1 MSSTNN
7 IIILVARILLSFMFI
22 FAGFGKLAD
31 PAGTAGMIAGAGM
44 PAATALAYLAGLF
57 EFVAGLAVLVGFQ
70 TKIAGWAIA
79 LFCIFF
85 YVMSQ
90 FIAGGRGLEMVT
102 GVPYVWA
109 LAIAIGVIGPRILGY
124 FPSGH
129 TATAF
134 VCTGALATLI
144 AWWRP
149 EWRRPEWRRWLRA
162 GVVAKRIPNPGGI
175 GGVVTVSVGVATAAA
190 DRIEGL
196 VASADVAL
204 YASKAAGRNTV
215 RLAPELPPRHAA

>member
-79 LFCIFF
+79 LFCIF
-85 YVMSQ
+85 
-90 FIAGGRGLEMVT
+90 T
-102 GVPYVWA
+102 GVMFHSGTVAVPGWPDAA
-109 LAIAIGVIGPRILGY
+109 LGWINALNGIMLMKNFTLAGAYILLATFGPGLYSIDARR
-124 FPSGH
+124 
-129 TATAF
+129 
-134 VCTGALATLI
+134 GAL
-144 AWWRP
+144 P
-149 EWRRPEWRRWLRA
+149 
-162 GVVAKRIPNPGGI
+162 VA
-175 GGVVTVSVGVATAAA
+175 A
-190 DRIEGL
+190 
-196 VASADVAL
+196 
-204 YASKAAGRNTV
+204 
-215 RLAPELPPRHAA
+215 